1 MDAFYH
7 SVSSAKMFGGQ
18 PEDYYPVHAWF
29 DRSKGSF
36 ADFRHR
42 ALSHHA
48 EGIQEAI
55 NRFGPYIMN
64 SQGVKVPVR
73 RIGEQHVAEDL
84 GRIPSLRDWF
94 SHIRPERWMSPP
106 SHLLFRDE
114 KLDQLLAEHKGRE
127 NFRVIIN

>member
-29 DRSKGSF
+29 DRGKGSF

-48 EGIQEAI
+48 EGIQESI
-55 NRFGPYIMN
+55 DRFGPYILN
-64 SQGVKVPVR
+64 SQLVKVPVR
-73 RIGEQHVAEDL
+73 Y
-84 GRIPSLRDWF
+84 S
-94 SHIRPERWMSPP
+94 SHSR
-106 SHLLFRDE
+106 
-114 KLDQLLAEHKGRE
+114 Q
-127 NFRVIIN
+127 V